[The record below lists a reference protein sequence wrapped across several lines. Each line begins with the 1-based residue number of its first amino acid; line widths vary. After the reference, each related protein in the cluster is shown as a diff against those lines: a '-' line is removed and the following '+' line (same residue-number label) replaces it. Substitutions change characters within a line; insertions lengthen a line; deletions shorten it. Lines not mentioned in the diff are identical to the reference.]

1 MKPSLRTFLVLARV
15 SNLPTV
21 WSNCLAAWLLAGG
34 KSWSRFGLV
43 CLGATL
49 LYTGG
54 MFLNDAVD
62 QDFDRRYRP
71 ERPVVSGLISSR
83 AVWTLSFAWLAIG
96 WVILFLLGSASATV
110 ASLLVATIV
119 LYDWVHKRTA
129 LSPVLMACCRFLL
142 YLLAAVAANNARDSA
157 LLWRAGALGAYIIG
171 LSFLARGESTGIRF
185 WRWTIVL
192 LFIPA
197 LVAHLRPMSV
207 PRTTLELVTAVQI
220 GWTLWSL
227 WKSKPRILSAI
238 PQGVAGLLA
247 GIALVDWLAAA
258 GYGYAGAFLFLFG
271 AALLLQKIAPAT

>member
-1 MKPSLRTFLVLARV
+1 MRALLVLARV

-34 KSWSRFGLV
+34 NSWSRFGLV

-62 QDFDRRYRP
+62 QDFDRRHRP

-83 AVWTLSFAWLAIG
+83 AVWTLSLTWLAVG
-96 WVILFLLGSASATV
+96 WVIFFLLGSASATV

-129 LSPVLMACCRFLL
+129 FSPVLMACCRFLL

-171 LSFLARGESTGIRF
+171 LSFLARGESTGVRF

-197 LVAHLRPMSV
+197 LVAQLRPMSV
-207 PRTTLELVTAVQI
+207 SRVTLESVTAVQI

-227 WKSKPRILSAI
+227 LKMKPRLLSAI

-258 GYGYAGAFLFLFG
+258 GYGYAAVFLFLFG
-271 AALLLQKIAPAT
+271 AALLLQRIAPAT

>member
-1 MKPSLRTFLVLARV
+1 MRTLLVLARV

-34 KSWSRFGLV
+34 NSWSRFGLV

-62 QDFDRRYRP
+62 QDFDRRHRP

-83 AVWTLSFAWLAIG
+83 AVWTLSLTWLAVG
-96 WVILFLLGSASATV
+96 WVIFFLLGSASATV

-129 LSPVLMACCRFLL
+129 FSPVLMACCRFLL

-171 LSFLARGESTGIRF
+171 LSFLARGESTGVRF
-185 WRWTIVL
+185 WRLTIVL

-197 LVAHLRPMSV
+197 LVAQLRPMSV
-207 PRTTLELVTAVQI
+207 SRVTLESVTAVQI

-227 WKSKPRILSAI
+227 LKMKPRLLSAI

-258 GYGYAGAFLFLFG
+258 GYGYAAVFLFLFG
-271 AALLLQKIAPAT
+271 AALLLQRIAPAT